1 MPILRQAL
9 PPADPCPKADFSV
22 KTIDGRPRNLA
33 DPPMPFSPSMTL
45 GLSCPRCADGTLR
58 LAANSLRCGRCERGY
73 PFIGTIP
80 CLMGDPALWRSLWL
94 SRLADFVAEAEAT
107 LRRWRVEAD
116 GTGLNPRTRARIERV
131 IAGCED
137 QRMRVE
143 LLFADLKLGE
153 PQLVPTRP
161 ESGSNPVLEYSEN
174 IFRDWMW
181 GDEESE
187 RTRQLVAKMAREPL
201 GRLAVYGAGAGR
213 LAVDVHQ
220 SLRPTETWALDV
232 NPLPLLVAEKLTH
245 GETVVLPEFPVAPH
259 GENDV
264 VISRELRGPVDVRE
278 HFSFAFADAL
288 RPPFAP
294 GSLDTILTAWF
305 VDATGRDFQETA
317 AAVNRALRPGG
328 LWMNLGPLRFKQS
341 LASNYTIEEVWD
353 LVSTSAFELSDR
365 GRDDIP
371 YFDSPVSGSR
381 RIETVFSFAARKT
394 GEAKAFVSPDPV
406 PPWIADASVAI
417 PLTPTLVALGR
428 KSVFAGS
435 VISLVDGTRS
445 LSDVAGEMERLWGFN
460 APNILQQLRAFFA
473 TL

>member
-1 MPILRQAL
+1 MR
-9 PPADPCPKADFSV
+9 
-22 KTIDGRPRNLA
+22 
-33 DPPMPFSPSMTL
+33 
-45 GLSCPRCADGTLR
+45 
-58 LAANSLRCGRCERGY
+58 
-73 PFIGTIP
+73 
-80 CLMGDPALWRSLWL
+80 DPALWRSLWL
-94 SRLADFVAEAEAT
+94 GRLADFVADADAT
-107 LRRWRVEAD
+107 IRRWRIEAD
-116 GTGLNPRTRARIERV
+116 GAGANPRTRARIERV

-137 QRMRVE
+137 QRVQVE
-143 LLFADLKLGE
+143 LLFAPLKRGE
-153 PQLVPTRP
+153 PQLLPTRP
-161 ESGSNPVLEYSEN
+161 ESQNNSVLEFSEN

-232 NPLPLLVAEKLTH
+232 NPLPLLTAEKLLH

-264 VISRELRGPVDVRE
+264 VISRQLHAPVGVRE

-288 RPPFAP
+288 HPPFAP

-305 VDATGRDFQETA
+305 VDATGRDFQETTA
-317 AAVNRALRPGG
+317 AINRALRPGG
-328 LWMNLGPLRFKQS
+328 LWLNLGPLRFKQS
-341 LASNYTIEEVWD
+341 LASNYSIEEVWD
-353 LVSTSAFELSDR
+353 LVSTSGFELSDR

-394 GEAKAFVSPDPV
+394 GEAKEFLYPDPV
-406 PPWIADASVAI
+406 PPWIADATLPV
-417 PLTPTLVALGR
+417 PLTPTLVAMGQ

-435 VISLVDGTRS
+435 VIALVDGTRS
-445 LSDVAGEMERLWGFN
+445 LSDVAGEMARLWGFN
-460 APNILQQLRAFFA
+460 AARILEQLRAFFA
-473 TL
+473 TLESRTGP